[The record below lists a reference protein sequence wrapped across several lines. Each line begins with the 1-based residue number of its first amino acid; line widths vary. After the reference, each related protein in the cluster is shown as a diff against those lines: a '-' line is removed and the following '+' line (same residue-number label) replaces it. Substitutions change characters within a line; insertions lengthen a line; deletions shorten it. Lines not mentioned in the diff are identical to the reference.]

1 VRLQFKVKMINIK
14 VAIIF
19 CLDFFLL
26 GCQCFM
32 VGTPELKIQI
42 KYMSNQNPTKRSSHS
57 HYHLLVFKMVFIVEH
72 NTVND
77 LQELQQAITQLKR
90 RHNCKCE
97 TQGPKILVN

>member
-1 VRLQFKVKMINIK
+1 
-14 VAIIF
+14 
-19 CLDFFLL
+19 
-26 GCQCFM
+26 M

-42 KYMSNQNPTKRSSHS
+42 KYMSSQNPTNRSSHS
-57 HYHLLVFKMVFIVEH
+57 YYHLLVFKMVFIVEH

-90 RHNCKCE
+90 RHNCKRE